1 MLVFI
6 TGASVGFG
14 RACALEF
21 ANRGDNIIA
30 LARREDKL
38 LSLQQEIAGAT
49 NTQIGQRCEII
60 ACDVCNIKQVESK
73 LHKILAKRANEI
85 EWANGVEVLVNNAGL
100 ALGLS
105 PADESDI
112 NDWDKMIEV
121 NIVSL
126 VRLTRAILPSMV
138 AKRRGHI
145 INIGSIAGSYA
156 YPGSTVYGA
165 SKAFVKQ
172 FSLNLRADLSSKH
185 IRVTDIEPGL
195 ASGSEFSL
203 VRFKGDKAMADSV
216 YEGADALSPQ
226 DIAEAVC
233 WVAHLPSRVNI
244 NRLEMMPTCQA
255 PSELAVHKD
264 SKKHNKI

>member
-1 MLVFI
+1 MLVLI

-14 RACALEF
+14 RACAVEF
-21 ANRGDNIIA
+21 ATRGDSVIA
-30 LARREDKL
+30 LARRESHL
-38 LSLQQEIAGAT
+38 ISLQQEIATLT
-49 NTQIGQRCEII
+49 NTAIGQRCEII
-60 ACDVCNIKQVESK
+60 ACDVCETDTIKSK
-73 LHKILAKRANEI
+73 LDEILSRRGDEFSSGI
-85 EWANGVEVLVNNAGL
+85 SVLVNNAGL

-112 NDWDKMIEV
+112 KDWEIMIEV
-121 NIVSL
+121 NILSL
-126 VRLTRAILPSMV
+126 VRLTRLILPQMV
-138 AKRRGHI
+138 AKRAGHI

-172 FSLNLRADLSSKH
+172 FSLNLRADLSSKN

-195 ASGSEFSL
+195 AGGSEFSL
-203 VRFKGDKAMADSV
+203 VRFKGDEKRANSV
-216 YEGADALSPQ
+216 YEGTEPLNPK

-255 PSELAVHKD
+255 PAALAVHK
-264 SKKHNKI
+264 SK

>member
-1 MLVFI
+1 MLVLI

-14 RACALEF
+14 RACAIEF
-21 ANRGDNIIA
+21 AARGDSVIA
-30 LARREDKL
+30 LARRKSHL
-38 LSLQQEIAGAT
+38 ISLQQEIATLT
-49 NTQIGQRCEII
+49 NTALGQRCEII
-60 ACDVCNIKQVESK
+60 ACDVCDIDTIKSSLDE
-73 LHKILAKRANEI
+73 ILARRKDEFPSGI
-85 EWANGVEVLVNNAGL
+85 SVLVNNAGL

-112 NDWDKMIEV
+112 KDWERMIEV
-121 NIVSL
+121 NILSL
-126 VRLTRAILPSMV
+126 VRLTRLILPQMV
-138 AKRRGHI
+138 AKRAGHI

-172 FSLNLRADLSSKH
+172 FSLNLRADLSSKN
-185 IRVTDIEPGL
+185 IRITDIEPGL
-195 ASGSEFSL
+195 AGGSEFSL
-203 VRFKGDKAMADSV
+203 VRFKGDEKRAQSV
-216 YEGADALSPQ
+216 YEGTEPLNPK

-255 PSELAVHKD
+255 PAALAVHK
-264 SKKHNKI
+264 SK

>member
-1 MLVFI
+1 MLVLI

-14 RACALEF
+14 RACAIEF
-21 ANRGDNIIA
+21 AARGDSVIA
-30 LARREDKL
+30 LARRKSHL
-38 LSLQQEIAGAT
+38 ISLQQEIATLT
-49 NTQIGQRCEII
+49 NTAIGQRCEII
-60 ACDVCNIKQVESK
+60 ACDVCDIDTIKSSLDE
-73 LHKILAKRANEI
+73 ILARRKDEFPSGI
-85 EWANGVEVLVNNAGL
+85 SVLVNNAGL

-112 NDWDKMIEV
+112 RDWERMIEV
-121 NIVSL
+121 NILSL
-126 VRLTRAILPSMV
+126 VRLTRFILPQMV
-138 AKRRGHI
+138 AKRAGHI

-172 FSLNLRADLSSKH
+172 FSLNLRADLSSKN
-185 IRVTDIEPGL
+185 IRITDIEPGL
-195 ASGSEFSL
+195 AGGSEFSL
-203 VRFKGDKAMADSV
+203 VRFKGDEKKANSV
-216 YEGADALSPQ
+216 YEGTEPLNPK

-255 PSELAVHKD
+255 PAALAVHK
-264 SKKHNKI
+264 SK

>member
-1 MLVFI
+1 MLVLI

-14 RACALEF
+14 RACAVEF
-21 ANRGDNIIA
+21 ATRGDSVIA
-30 LARREDKL
+30 LARRESHL
-38 LSLQQEIAGAT
+38 IALQQEIATFT
-49 NTQIGQRCEII
+49 NTAIGQRCEII
-60 ACDVCNIKQVESK
+60 ACDVCDTDTIKSK
-73 LHKILAKRANEI
+73 LDEILARRKDEFSSGI
-85 EWANGVEVLVNNAGL
+85 SVLVNNAGL

-105 PADESDI
+105 PADECDI
-112 NDWDKMIEV
+112 RDWERMIEV
-121 NIVSL
+121 NILSL
-126 VRLTRAILPSMV
+126 VRLTRLILPQMV
-138 AKRRGHI
+138 AKRAGHI

-185 IRVTDIEPGL
+185 IRITDIEPGL
-195 ASGSEFSL
+195 AGGSEFSL
-203 VRFKGDKAMADSV
+203 VRFKGDEKRANSV
-216 YEGADALSPQ
+216 YEGTEPLNPK

-255 PSELAVHKD
+255 PAALAVHK
-264 SKKHNKI
+264 NK

>member
-1 MLVFI
+1 MLVLI

-14 RACALEF
+14 RACAIEF
-21 ANRGDNIIA
+21 AARGDSVIA
-30 LARREDKL
+30 LARRKSHL
-38 LSLQQEIAGAT
+38 ISLQQEIATLT
-49 NTQIGQRCEII
+49 NTAIGQRCEII
-60 ACDVCNIKQVESK
+60 ACDVCDIDTIKSSLDE
-73 LHKILAKRANEI
+73 ILARRKDEFPSGI
-85 EWANGVEVLVNNAGL
+85 SVLVNNAGL

-112 NDWDKMIEV
+112 KDWERMIEV
-121 NIVSL
+121 NILSL
-126 VRLTRAILPSMV
+126 VRLTRFILPQMV
-138 AKRRGHI
+138 AKRAGHI

-172 FSLNLRADLSSKH
+172 FSLNLRADLSSKN
-185 IRVTDIEPGL
+185 IRITDIEPGL
-195 ASGSEFSL
+195 AGGSEFSL
-203 VRFKGDKAMADSV
+203 VRFKGDEKKANSV
-216 YEGADALSPQ
+216 YEGTEPLNPK

-255 PSELAVHKD
+255 PAALAVYK
-264 SKKHNKI
+264 SK

>member
-1 MLVFI
+1 MLVLI

-14 RACALEF
+14 RACAIEF
-21 ANRGDNIIA
+21 AARGDSVIA
-30 LARREDKL
+30 LARRKSHL
-38 LSLQQEIAGAT
+38 ISLQQEIATLT
-49 NTQIGQRCEII
+49 NTAIGQRCEII
-60 ACDVCNIKQVESK
+60 ACDVCDIDTIKSSLDE
-73 LHKILAKRANEI
+73 ILARRKDEFPSGI
-85 EWANGVEVLVNNAGL
+85 SVLVNNAGL

-112 NDWDKMIEV
+112 KDWERMIEV
-121 NIVSL
+121 NILSL
-126 VRLTRAILPSMV
+126 VRLTRLILPQMV
-138 AKRRGHI
+138 SKRAGHI

-172 FSLNLRADLSSKH
+172 FSLNLRADLSSKN
-185 IRVTDIEPGL
+185 IRITDIEPGL
-195 ASGSEFSL
+195 AGGSEFSL
-203 VRFKGDKAMADSV
+203 VRFKGDEKRANSV
-216 YEGADALSPQ
+216 YEGTEPLNPK

-255 PSELAVHKD
+255 PAALAVYK
-264 SKKHNKI
+264 SK

>member
-1 MLVFI
+1 MLVLI

-14 RACALEF
+14 RACAVEF
-21 ANRGDNIIA
+21 ATRGDSVIA
-30 LARREDKL
+30 LARRESHL
-38 LSLQQEIAGAT
+38 ISLQQEIATFT
-49 NTQIGQRCEII
+49 NTAIGQRCEII
-60 ACDVCNIKQVESK
+60 ACDVCDTDTIKSK
-73 LHKILAKRANEI
+73 LDEILARRKDEFSSGI
-85 EWANGVEVLVNNAGL
+85 SVLVNNAGL

-105 PADESDI
+105 PADECDI
-112 NDWDKMIEV
+112 RDWERMIEV
-121 NIVSL
+121 NILSL
-126 VRLTRAILPSMV
+126 VRLTRLILPQMV
-138 AKRRGHI
+138 AKRAGHI

-185 IRVTDIEPGL
+185 IRITDIEPGL
-195 ASGSEFSL
+195 AGGSEFSL
-203 VRFKGDKAMADSV
+203 VRFKGDEKRANSV
-216 YEGADALSPQ
+216 YEGSEPLNPK

-255 PSELAVHKD
+255 PAALAVHK
-264 SKKHNKI
+264 NK

>member
-1 MLVFI
+1 MLVLI

-14 RACALEF
+14 RACAIEF
-21 ANRGDNIIA
+21 AARGDSVIA
-30 LARREDKL
+30 LARRKSHL
-38 LSLQQEIAGAT
+38 ISLQQEIATLT
-49 NTQIGQRCEII
+49 NTAIGQRCEII
-60 ACDVCNIKQVESK
+60 ACDVCDIDTIKSSLDE
-73 LHKILAKRANEI
+73 ILARRKDEFPSGI
-85 EWANGVEVLVNNAGL
+85 SVLVNNAGL

-112 NDWDKMIEV
+112 KDWERMIEV
-121 NIVSL
+121 NILSL
-126 VRLTRAILPSMV
+126 VRLTRLILPQMV
-138 AKRRGHI
+138 AKRAGHI

-172 FSLNLRADLSSKH
+172 FSLNLRADLSSKN
-185 IRVTDIEPGL
+185 IRITDIEPGL
-195 ASGSEFSL
+195 AGGSEFSL
-203 VRFKGDKAMADSV
+203 VRFKGDEKKANSV
-216 YEGADALSPQ
+216 YEGTEPLNPK

-255 PSELAVHKD
+255 PAALAVYK
-264 SKKHNKI
+264 SK

>member
-1 MLVFI
+1 MLVLI

-14 RACALEF
+14 RACAIEF
-21 ANRGDNIIA
+21 AARGDSVIA
-30 LARREDKL
+30 LARRKSHL
-38 LSLQQEIAGAT
+38 ISLQQEIATLT
-49 NTQIGQRCEII
+49 NTAIGQRCEII
-60 ACDVCNIKQVESK
+60 ACDVCDIDTIKSSLDE
-73 LHKILAKRANEI
+73 ILARRKDEFPSGI
-85 EWANGVEVLVNNAGL
+85 SVLVNNAGL

-112 NDWDKMIEV
+112 KDWERMIEV
-121 NIVSL
+121 NILSL
-126 VRLTRAILPSMV
+126 VRLTRFILPQMV
-138 AKRRGHI
+138 AKKAGHI

-172 FSLNLRADLSSKH
+172 FSLNLRADLSSKN
-185 IRVTDIEPGL
+185 IRITDIEPGL
-195 ASGSEFSL
+195 AGGSEFSL
-203 VRFKGDKAMADSV
+203 VRFKGDEKRANSV
-216 YEGADALSPQ
+216 YEGTEPLNPK

-255 PSELAVHKD
+255 PAALAVHK
-264 SKKHNKI
+264 SK

>member
-1 MLVFI
+1 MLVLI

-14 RACALEF
+14 RACAIEF
-21 ANRGDNIIA
+21 ATRGDSVIA
-30 LARREDKL
+30 LARRKSHL
-38 LSLQQEIAGAT
+38 ISLQQEIATLT
-49 NTQIGQRCEII
+49 NTAIGQRCEII
-60 ACDVCNIKQVESK
+60 ACDVCDIDTIKSSLDE
-73 LHKILAKRANEI
+73 ILARRKDEFPSEI
-85 EWANGVEVLVNNAGL
+85 SVLVNNAGL

-112 NDWDKMIEV
+112 KDWERMIEV
-121 NIVSL
+121 NILSL
-126 VRLTRAILPSMV
+126 VRLTRLILPQMV
-138 AKRRGHI
+138 SKRAGHI

-172 FSLNLRADLSSKH
+172 FSLNLRADLSSKN
-185 IRVTDIEPGL
+185 IRITDIEPGL
-195 ASGSEFSL
+195 AGGSEFSL
-203 VRFKGDKAMADSV
+203 VRFKGDEKRAQSV
-216 YEGADALSPQ
+216 YEGTEPLNPK

-255 PSELAVHKD
+255 PAALAVHK
-264 SKKHNKI
+264 SK

>member
-1 MLVFI
+1 MLVLI

-14 RACALEF
+14 RACAVEF
-21 ANRGDNIIA
+21 ATRGDSVIA
-30 LARREDKL
+30 LARRESHL
-38 LSLQQEIAGAT
+38 ISLQQEIAT
-49 NTQIGQRCEII
+49 FRNTAIGQRCEII
-60 ACDVCNIKQVESK
+60 ACDVCDTDTIKSK
-73 LHKILAKRANEI
+73 LDEILARRKDEFSSGI
-85 EWANGVEVLVNNAGL
+85 SVLVNNAGL

-105 PADESDI
+105 PADECDI
-112 NDWDKMIEV
+112 RDWERMIEV
-121 NIVSL
+121 NILSL
-126 VRLTRAILPSMV
+126 VRLTRLILPQMV
-138 AKRRGHI
+138 AKRAGHI

-185 IRVTDIEPGL
+185 IRITDIEPGL
-195 ASGSEFSL
+195 AGGSEFSL
-203 VRFKGDKAMADSV
+203 MRFKGDEKRANSV
-216 YEGADALSPQ
+216 YEGTEPLNPK

-255 PSELAVHKD
+255 PATLAVHK
-264 SKKHNKI
+264 NKQ

>member
-1 MLVFI
+1 MLVLI

-14 RACALEF
+14 RACAIEF
-21 ANRGDNIIA
+21 ATRGDSVIA
-30 LARREDKL
+30 LARRKSHL
-38 LSLQQEIAGAT
+38 ISLQQEIATLT
-49 NTQIGQRCEII
+49 NTALGQRCEIM
-60 ACDVCNIKQVESK
+60 ACDVCDIDTIKSSLDE
-73 LHKILAKRANEI
+73 ILARRKDEFPSGI
-85 EWANGVEVLVNNAGL
+85 SVLVNNAGL

-112 NDWDKMIEV
+112 KDWERMIEV
-121 NIVSL
+121 NILSL
-126 VRLTRAILPSMV
+126 VRLTRLILPQMV
-138 AKRRGHI
+138 SKRAGHI

-172 FSLNLRADLSSKH
+172 FSLNLRADLSSKN
-185 IRVTDIEPGL
+185 IRITDIEPGL
-195 ASGSEFSL
+195 AGGSEFSL
-203 VRFKGDKAMADSV
+203 VRFKGDEKRAQSV
-216 YEGADALSPQ
+216 YEGTEPLNPK

-255 PSELAVHKD
+255 PAALAVYK
-264 SKKHNKI
+264 SK

>member
-1 MLVFI
+1 MLVLI

-14 RACALEF
+14 RACAVEF
-21 ANRGDNIIA
+21 ATRGDSVIA
-30 LARREDKL
+30 LARRESHL
-38 LSLQQEIAGAT
+38 IALQQEIATFT
-49 NTQIGQRCEII
+49 NTAIGQRCEII
-60 ACDVCNIKQVESK
+60 ACDVCDTDTIKSK
-73 LHKILAKRANEI
+73 LDEILARRKDEFSSGI
-85 EWANGVEVLVNNAGL
+85 SVLVNNAGL

-105 PADESDI
+105 PADECDI
-112 NDWDKMIEV
+112 RDWERMIEV
-121 NIVSL
+121 NILSL
-126 VRLTRAILPSMV
+126 VRLTRLILPQMV
-138 AKRRGHI
+138 AKRAGHI

-185 IRVTDIEPGL
+185 IRITDIEPGL
-195 ASGSEFSL
+195 AGGSEFSL
-203 VRFKGDKAMADSV
+203 VRFKGDEKRANSV
-216 YEGADALSPQ
+216 YEGIEPLNPK

-255 PSELAVHKD
+255 PAALAVHK
-264 SKKHNKI
+264 NK

>member
-1 MLVFI
+1 MLVLI

-14 RACALEF
+14 RACAIEF
-21 ANRGDNIIA
+21 AARGDSVIA
-30 LARREDKL
+30 LARRKSHL
-38 LSLQQEIAGAT
+38 ISLQQEIATLT
-49 NTQIGQRCEII
+49 NTAIGQRCEII
-60 ACDVCNIKQVESK
+60 ACDVCYIDTIKSSLDE
-73 LHKILAKRANEI
+73 ILARRKDEFPSGI
-85 EWANGVEVLVNNAGL
+85 SVLVNNAGL

-112 NDWDKMIEV
+112 KDWERMIEV
-121 NIVSL
+121 NILSL
-126 VRLTRAILPSMV
+126 VRLTRLILPQMV
-138 AKRRGHI
+138 SKRAGHI

-172 FSLNLRADLSSKH
+172 FSLNLRADLSSKN
-185 IRVTDIEPGL
+185 IRITDIEPGL
-195 ASGSEFSL
+195 AGGSEFSL
-203 VRFKGDKAMADSV
+203 VRFKGDEKRAQSV
-216 YEGADALSPQ
+216 YEGTEPLNPK

-255 PSELAVHKD
+255 PAALAVHK
-264 SKKHNKI
+264 SK

>member
-1 MLVFI
+1 MLVLI

-14 RACALEF
+14 RACAIEF
-21 ANRGDNIIA
+21 ATRGDSVIA
-30 LARREDKL
+30 LARRESHL
-38 LSLQQEIAGAT
+38 ISLQQEIATVT
-49 NTQIGQRCEII
+49 NTALGQRCEII
-60 ACDVCNIKQVESK
+60 VCDVCDIDTIKSSLDE
-73 LHKILAKRANEI
+73 ILTRRKDDFPSGI
-85 EWANGVEVLVNNAGL
+85 SVLVNNAGL

-105 PADESDI
+105 PADESAI
-112 NDWDKMIEV
+112 KDWERMIEV
-121 NIVSL
+121 NILSL
-126 VRLTRAILPSMV
+126 VRLTRLILPQMV
-138 AKRRGHI
+138 AKRAGHI

-172 FSLNLRADLSSKH
+172 FSLNLRADLSSKN

-195 ASGSEFSL
+195 AGGSEFSL
-203 VRFKGDKAMADSV
+203 VRFKGDEKRANSV
-216 YEGADALSPQ
+216 YDGTEPLNPK

-255 PSELAVHKD
+255 PAALAVHK
-264 SKKHNKI
+264 SK

>member
-1 MLVFI
+1 MLVLI

-14 RACALEF
+14 RACAIEF
-21 ANRGDNIIA
+21 AARGDSVIA
-30 LARREDKL
+30 LARRESHL
-38 LSLQQEIAGAT
+38 ISLQQEIATVT
-49 NTQIGQRCEII
+49 NTAIGQRCEII
-60 ACDVCNIKQVESK
+60 ACDVCDIDTIKSK
-73 LHKILAKRANEI
+73 LDEILTRRKDDSGFSKGI
-85 EWANGVEVLVNNAGL
+85 SVLVNNAGL

-112 NDWDKMIEV
+112 KDWERMIEV
-121 NIVSL
+121 NILSL
-126 VRLTRAILPSMV
+126 VRLTRLILPQMV
-138 AKRRGHI
+138 AKRAGHI

-172 FSLNLRADLSSKH
+172 FSLNLRADLSSKN
-185 IRVTDIEPGL
+185 IRITDIEPGL
-195 ASGSEFSL
+195 AGGSEFSL
-203 VRFKGDKAMADSV
+203 VRFKGDEKRASSV
-216 YEGADALSPQ
+216 YEGTEPLNPK

-255 PSELAVHKD
+255 PAALAVHK
-264 SKKHNKI
+264 SK

>member
-21 ANRGDNIIA
+21 ANRGDTLIV
-30 LARREDKL
+30 LARRESKL
-38 LSLQQEIAGAT
+38 LSLQEEIAT
-49 NTQIGQRCEII
+49 LTHTPIGQRCEII
-60 ACDVCNIKQVESK
+60 ACDVCDTKQVESR
-73 LHKILAKRANEI
+73 LNEILAKRVNQK
-85 EWANGVEVLVNNAGL
+85 EWSGGVDVLVNNAGL

-112 NDWDKMIEV
+112 NDWERMIEV
-121 NIVSL
+121 NILSL
-126 VRLTRAILPSMV
+126 VRLTRAILPAMV

-172 FSLNLRADLSSKH
+172 FSLNLRSDLSSKH
-185 IRVTDIEPGL
+185 IRITDIEPGL
-195 ASGSEFSL
+195 AGGSEFSL
-203 VRFKGDKAMADSV
+203 VRFKGDKAQANSV
-216 YEGADALSPQ
+216 YEGADALTPQ

-233 WVAHLPSRVNI
+233 WVAHLPTRVNI

-255 PSELAVHKD
+255 PSALAVHKD
-264 SKKHNKI
+264 SSHN